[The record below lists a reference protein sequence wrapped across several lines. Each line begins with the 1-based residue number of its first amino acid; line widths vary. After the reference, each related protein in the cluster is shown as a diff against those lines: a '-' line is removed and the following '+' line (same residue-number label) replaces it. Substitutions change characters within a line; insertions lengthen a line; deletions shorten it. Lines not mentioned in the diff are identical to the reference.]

1 MQFPRLLVIRQKFP
15 DRKIVDVAAAVRA
28 QLAASSFAGRLKP
41 GARVAIG
48 VGSRGIHNIA
58 TIVHQAVQY
67 WKVQGMQPVIFPA
80 MGSHGAAN
88 AAGQAEVLASYGITE
103 ATMGCP
109 LISQLEVVSLGK
121 TADGIEAFMDR
132 VAYDADG
139 VMLVGRVKW
148 HTDFAGQIESGL
160 FKMMAIGLGK
170 FAGAQRYHSYAYR
183 LGLEHVIRSIGRQVL
198 KSGKILGGLAILEDA
213 YHNTAKIDAVPVEVM
228 EAREEE
234 NLALVK
240 TWMAKIPMDLD
251 ILIMDEIGKN
261 ISGAGMD
268 TKVANRGVNGQYN
281 PWPDTP
287 NFQRIFVRNLSEH
300 TYNSSV
306 GMGMADVVTD
316 RLVNRINWEPTWI
329 NSLTANTPAAI
340 RTPIHFPTDRE
351 CLERIAPT
359 VGRLALNEVTYGWI
373 RNTMELTRLAV
384 SENVR
389 DQVEKNEILE
399 IEATIDCEFDGSGN
413 LISPF
418 LPVGET
424 VGVH

>member
-15 DRKIVDVAAAVRA
+15 DRRIVDVAGAVRA
-28 QLAASSFAGRLKP
+28 QLAAGGFAARLKP

-58 TIVHQAVQY
+58 TIVHSAVQY
-67 WKVQGMQPVIFPA
+67 WKEQGMQPVIFPA

-121 TADGIEAFMDR
+121 TADGIEAFMDK
-132 VAYDADG
+132 VAYDSDG

-148 HTDFAGQIESGL
+148 HTDFAGRIESGL

-170 FAGAQRYHSYAYR
+170 FAGAQRYHAYAYR
-183 LGLEHVIRSIGRQVL
+183 LGLEHVVVSVGRQVL
-198 KSGKILGGLAILEDA
+198 QSGKILGGLAILEDA
-213 YHNTAKIDAVPVEVM
+213 YHNTAKIDAVPVDVM
-228 EAREEE
+228 EAREEQ

-240 TWMAKIPMDLD
+240 SWMAKIPMDLD

-268 TKVANRGVNGQYN
+268 TKVANRGVQGEYN
-281 PWPDTP
+281 PWPNTP
-287 NFQRIFVRNLSEH
+287 KFQRIFVRNLSEH
-300 TYNSSV
+300 TYNSAV
-306 GMGMADVVTD
+306 GLGMADVVTD
-316 RLVNRINWEPTWI
+316 RLVNRIDWTPTLI

-351 CLERIAPT
+351 CLERVAPT
-359 VGRLALNEVTYGWI
+359 VGRLSLDDVTYGWI
-373 RNTMELTRLAV
+373 RNTMELTRMAV

-389 DQVEKNEILE
+389 AAVEQNPLLE
-399 IEATIDCEFDGSGN
+399 IEGTIDLEFDAAGD

-418 LPVGET
+418 VELAVA
-424 VGVH
+424 H